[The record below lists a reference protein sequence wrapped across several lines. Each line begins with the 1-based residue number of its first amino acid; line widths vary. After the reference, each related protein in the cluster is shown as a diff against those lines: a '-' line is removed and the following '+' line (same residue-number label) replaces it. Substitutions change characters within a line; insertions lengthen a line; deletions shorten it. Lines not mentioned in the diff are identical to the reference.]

1 MFTQRART
9 HVIDSMIWMNLD
21 SVMKSKLVS
30 TGYVKVSMH
39 CLVEGR
45 TFFLCFDSS
54 VGKSEQECSWA
65 Y

>member
-9 HVIDSMIWMNLD
+9 PVIDSMIWMNLD

-30 TGYVKVSMH
+30 TGHVKVSMH

-45 TFFLCFDSS
+45 IFLSLF
-54 VGKSEQECSWA
+54 
-65 Y
+65 